1 MKTILEGIAFIIGC
15 ALMLALVLFIN
26 FGIFGGYFYN
36 FGGPQIDEITQWEI
50 DQLNRYGPDPADV
63 QRESP

>member
-26 FGIFGGYFYN
+26 FGIFGGYFY
-36 FGGPQIDEITQWEI
+36 GV
-50 DQLNRYGPDPADV
+50 R
-63 QRESP
+63 